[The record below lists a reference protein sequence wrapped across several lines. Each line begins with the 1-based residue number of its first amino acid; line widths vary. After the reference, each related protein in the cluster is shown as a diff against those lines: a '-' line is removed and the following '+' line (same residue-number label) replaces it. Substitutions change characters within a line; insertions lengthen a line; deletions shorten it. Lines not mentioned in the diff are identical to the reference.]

1 MSGAYKMRL
10 ESTVRVYGNN
20 GRGPLFDSGA
30 ECGAGTVLELGKPR
44 RMSFEKGR
52 DVFREIMLKEK
63 GTGRFVR
70 VLELESHLDQSQRRF
85 GPRGRLQSTA
95 TY

>member
-1 MSGAYKMRL
+1 MRL
-10 ESTVRVYGNN
+10 ESKVKVYSNN

-30 ECGAGTVLELGKPR
+30 ECGAGTVLELGEPR
-44 RMSFEKGR
+44 RMSFGKGR
-52 DVFREIMLKEK
+52 DVFREIMVKEK
-63 GTGRFVR
+63 GSGRFIR
-70 VLELESHLDQSQRRF
+70 VLELESHLDQRERRF